1 MKMKDTR
8 NMFSGLSFYF
18 MPPVRLY
25 RGTEFIPR
33 STSTPPYTE
42 KHESAISPVLPVL
55 H

>member
-1 MKMKDTR
+1 MKMKDPR

-25 RGTEFIPR
+25 RGTEFIR
-33 STSTPPYTE
+33 RSTPPYTG
-42 KHESAISPVLPVL
+42 KHESVISPVLPVL